1 MKRFPAKVV
10 SLVLALAMSLSLL
23 TVSTVAEE
31 NGWWTEE
38 IWDAETLISLGAKPP
53 LFNKK
58 TGCYEIETPE
68 QLLYLSGNW
77 KSTDTN
83 GDGQPDAPR
92 NGHYVLTADLDMG
105 PLMKKIG
112 KTITEASGKET
123 DGYMLP
129 LSANKKENADKTDGW
144 FMGTID
150 GQYHTISNLRICR
163 QNGKYTGLVGYLG
176 NETLTTP
183 TIRNLGLINLK
194 MEGKK
199 SCGAFAGVCFGT
211 VENCFA
217 TGTIKAK
224 EAVGGLVGKCEGEL
238 RNCVSYMKVKGK
250 SLVGGLVGN
259 ILGGAVENCYVGG
272 SVTVSGGKAS
282 AGGVAGTFAVATY
295 LRNVASVIRE
305 VSGDEGASDID
316 RLVGTLESES
326 GTNITNNYIWEGA
339 ILNGNAPVEH
349 PNRSIAQAVSAE
361 TLMSRSLYEKNLGWE
376 FNKIWSWVGTSA
388 QGYPMLTG
396 FVKAGKAPD
405 LLEEILTD
413 LTIKQPVLLID
424 DPVVNWVAKG
434 EQATIHARLS
444 LPEGTKV
451 DSIKVF
457 YGENSDGKTFKDF
470 VEMTVNKDSYQAVL
484 PLKNPGSYHYFVSA
498 NVDGQIITVPA
509 DISASLPLQLDDGVV
524 DATPREVLCQLGETY
539 QEVGFNWI
547 TDPAVKD
554 SKVWYRGKGDST
566 WNVTDG
572 ESVRHYLTE
581 GWEEIQSHWA
591 TITGLAAETTYEYAV
606 GGIYDGKEVR
616 GDIHTFTT
624 LPASGAFT
632 FMQYGD
638 LQAKK
643 PEGYDPF
650 LNTMEQFVNTLPVQ
664 PDFLLNT
671 GDIVDAGY
679 KSTQWASF
687 FDVAETYMADRLNI
701 LLPGNHEN
709 TGDLLYK
716 QYGARTSLPNELEY
730 GPLEGTGWCVVG
742 DACFVFVNADPYSGQ
757 VGADVEADR
766 ARFFTEQTAWAKTV
780 YEKADKTW
788 RIMASHVGTYIV
800 NFNDPSD
807 YPYIP
812 EMCDELQVDL
822 YLNGHDHE
830 YIRTTTKDNVICP
843 IGSGTTY
850 MTCSSLGEKLDAFEP
865 GTAGGK
871 YAVVHKDGADNSQQ
885 IFSMVTVDGNGIH
898 ATAYQRGVEEDWSK
912 FDIIDHYDITTSL
925 TKGSQTPT
933 EVTEPAGPEITVLPT
948 YTVQPGD
955 CLYRIAK
962 MLYGNG
968 EKWNDLY
975 EANRNIISDPACIYI
990 GQVLRIPAK

>member
-1 MKRFPAKVV
+1 
-10 SLVLALAMSLSLL
+10 
-23 TVSTVAEE
+23 
-31 NGWWTEE
+31 
-38 IWDAETLISLGAKPP
+38 
-53 LFNKK
+53 
-58 TGCYEIETPE
+58 
-68 QLLYLSGNW
+68 
-77 KSTDTN
+77 
-83 GDGQPDAPR
+83 
-92 NGHYVLTADLDMG
+92 
-105 PLMKKIG
+105 
-112 KTITEASGKET
+112 
-123 DGYMLP
+123 
-129 LSANKKENADKTDGW
+129 
-144 FMGTID
+144 
-150 GQYHTISNLRICR
+150 
-163 QNGKYTGLVGYLG
+163 
-176 NETLTTP
+176 
-183 TIRNLGLINLK
+183 
-194 MEGKK
+194 
-199 SCGAFAGVCFGT
+199 
-211 VENCFA
+211 
-217 TGTIKAK
+217 
-224 EAVGGLVGKCEGEL
+224 
-238 RNCVSYMKVKGK
+238 
-250 SLVGGLVGN
+250 
-259 ILGGAVENCYVGG
+259 
-272 SVTVSGGKAS
+272 
-282 AGGVAGTFAVATY
+282 
-295 LRNVASVIRE
+295 
-305 VSGDEGASDID
+305 
-316 RLVGTLESES
+316 
-326 GTNITNNYIWEGA
+326 
-339 ILNGNAPVEH
+339 
-349 PNRSIAQAVSAE
+349 
-361 TLMSRSLYEKNLGWE
+361 
-376 FNKIWSWVGTSA
+376 
-388 QGYPMLTG
+388 
-396 FVKAGKAPD
+396 
-405 LLEEILTD
+405 
-413 LTIKQPVLLID
+413 
-424 DPVVNWVAKG
+424 
-434 EQATIHARLS
+434 
-444 LPEGTKV
+444 
-451 DSIKVF
+451 
-457 YGENSDGKTFKDF
+457 
-470 VEMTVNKDSYQAVL
+470 
-484 PLKNPGSYHYFVSA
+484 
-498 NVDGQIITVPA
+498 
-509 DISASLPLQLDDGVV
+509 
-524 DATPREVLCQLGETY
+524 
-539 QEVGFNWI
+539 
-547 TDPAVKD
+547 
-554 SKVWYRGKGDST
+554 
-566 WNVTDG
+566 
-572 ESVRHYLTE
+572 
-581 GWEEIQSHWA
+581 
-591 TITGLAAETTYEYAV
+591 
-606 GGIYDGKEVR
+606 
-616 GDIHTFTT
+616 
-624 LPASGAFT
+624 
-632 FMQYGD
+632 MQYGD
-638 LQAKK
+638 LQAEE

-716 QYGARTSLPNELEY
+716 QY
-730 GPLEGTGWCVVG
+730 
-742 DACFVFVNADPYSGQ
+742 GQ

-912 FDIIDHYDITTSL
+912 FDIIDHYDITNSL
-925 TKGSQTPT
+925 TKGSQAPT